1 MRSTRHAIPE
11 RTPLREVLR
20 AAPLLL
26 GACLAHPFEPADAR
40 PFTPPVALYA
50 VWWDRMETCAHVS
63 APLDEIEWY
72 QVPGNQFATPQG
84 PRWGWWDPPH
94 EIYIAV
100 THITDELLVEHEMLH
115 DLLQTGDHP
124 AAFETCGV
132 QQAESSR

>member
-1 MRSTRHAIPE
+1 M
-11 RTPLREVLR
+11 
-20 AAPLLL
+20 LL

-40 PFTPPVALYA
+40 HFTPPVSLYA

-63 APLDEIEWY
+63 APLDQVEWY
-72 QVPGNQFATPQG
+72 QVPGNHFATPLG

-94 EIYIAV
+94 EIYIAA

-115 DLLQTGDHP
+115 DLLQTGEHP

-132 QQAESSR
+132 QQAESR